1 MINIIIK
8 VWPFIPNIILLL
20 NDCSIEM
27 YEYRRAYIKKNVWT
41 PVVKGF

>member
-1 MINIIIK
+1 MINIMIK
-8 VWPFIPNIILLL
+8 ACSFIPNIILLL